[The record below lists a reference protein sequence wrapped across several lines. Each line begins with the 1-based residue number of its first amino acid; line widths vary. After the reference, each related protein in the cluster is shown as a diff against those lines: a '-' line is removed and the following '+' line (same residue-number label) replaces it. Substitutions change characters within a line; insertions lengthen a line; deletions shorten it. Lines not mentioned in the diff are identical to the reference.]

1 MYKIKVKAKKHW
13 PECTKNS
20 VELIVN
26 WAVKELDLD
35 VSPVPIHIH
44 LKGPADRWGDC
55 IDLDTKVVVR
65 IFFSDLWMQTI
76 FHELEHAR
84 QYVYGEL
91 QLEHDHAIWKGKL
104 IERIEDRYYEDPW
117 EVQAREVEDK
127 MEIKFLTFIAPA
139 LIMNT

>member
-1 MYKIKVKAKKHW
+1 MTKIKVKARKQWSKA
-13 PECTKNS
+13 ERR
-20 VELIVN
+20 LARA
-26 WAVKELDLD
+26 AVHLALGELDLG
-35 VSPVPIHIH
+35 VTPIPIHIH

-139 LIMNT
+139 LIINT